1 MGISCAFVSYCGPFN
16 ADFRDKLFQIKFQ
29 GRCRDTKLPF
39 TEGLNLIDFLVSQDI
54 IGKWLLE
61 GLPNDELSKQNGI
74 IISASSRFPMM
85 IDPQGQAWTWITK
98 REACGHTRWITNLN
112 DKRLKDVVEDAVS
125 SGEACLIENIENEM
139 DPMLD
144 PILEKS

>member
-1 MGISCAFVSYCGPFN
+1 M
-16 ADFRDKLFQIKFQ
+16 
-29 GRCRDTKLPF
+29 GRCRETKIPF
-39 TEGLNLIDFLVSQDI
+39 DSELNLINFLVSQDI

-85 IDPQGQAWTWITK
+85 IDPQNQAWTWIIK
-98 REACGHTRWITNLN
+98 RETGTLPKSQWITNLN
-112 DKRLKDVVEDAVS
+112 DKYLKDKVS
-125 SGEACLIENIENEM
+125 NCIEGGNACLIENIENEM

-144 PILEKS
+144 PVLEKLYVQVGRNKKLKLGDSDLEWDDNFRL

>member
-1 MGISCAFVSYCGPFN
+1 M
-16 ADFRDKLFQIKFQ
+16 
-29 GRCRDTKLPF
+29 PF

-74 IISASSRFPMM
+74 IISASSRYPMM
-85 IDPQGQAWTWITK
+85 IDPQGQALTWIIR
-98 REACGHTRWITNLN
+98 RESGVLPASQWITNLN
-112 DKRLKDVVEDAVS
+112 DKYMKDKIGNCIEGGD
-125 SGEACLIENIENEM
+125 ACLIQNIENEM

-144 PILEKS
+144 PVLEKQYVQTGRQKKIKLGDADLDWDDHFRL

>member
-1 MGISCAFVSYCGPFN
+1 
-16 ADFRDKLFQIKFQ
+16 
-29 GRCRDTKLPF
+29 LPF

-74 IISASSRFPMM
+74 IISASSRYPMM
-85 IDPQGQAWTWITK
+85 IDPQGQALTWIIR
-98 REACGHTRWITNLN
+98 RESGVLPASQWITNLN
-112 DKRLKDVVEDAVS
+112 DKYMKDKIGNCIEGGD
-125 SGEACLIENIENEM
+125 ACLIQNIENEM

-144 PILEKS
+144 PVLEKQYVQTGRQKKIKLGDADLDWDDHFRL